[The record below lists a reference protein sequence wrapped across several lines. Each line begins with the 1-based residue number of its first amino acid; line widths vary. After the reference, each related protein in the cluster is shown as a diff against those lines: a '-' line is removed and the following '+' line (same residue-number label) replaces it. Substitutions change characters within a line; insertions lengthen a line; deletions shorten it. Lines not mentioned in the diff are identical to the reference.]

1 MVDTTKEDAA
11 FVKRQNEL
19 ITYMNQ
25 TNEGVQDL
33 VAQGIQNDTLKDLF
47 MGNFFEI
54 ASARSLQA
62 KAFERARDTGADV
75 IDDYVLK
82 LNEDINK
89 NFQGVIDFFH
99 KAMTARKKEVRTIVE
114 PLENLNQIMY
124 DGIDARKQEVSE
136 IVRPLDNFGKIMVNQ
151 QLRDREAEKIK
162 FANAK
167 EKAKEEFM
175 RSTRLE
181 KILMNTSGF
190 LGEKFQN
197 LSNEFKKMNQGLLG
211 TIGKTA
217 AIILG
222 MTLLL
227 ANFRPFQTM
236 IARFFTS
243 TFGPGDMNMFEYI
256 GTNFTLFLSA
266 GLIIARNKI
275 KLALFGPR
283 GFFGLIGATFRKIS
297 TGLKAVLGGGAGASR
312 GMVLLKGALRLLS
325 IKIIAIPSAI
335 FFFLKNFYTEFE
347 KSMTEGGG
355 ILMSLG
361 KGLLF
366 GLIYGLADTFEFLVL
381 DPIKFIVQDVIIPI
395 IEFIGDIFKKIFGY
409 ISDFGSYLGFGSTP
423 EGETTLTNNAITR
436 YFSSEPNADADE
448 LRSQRTNELRQQ
460 GMQSGIGAVYNVNNT
475 NMDMSRGG
483 STTFTSGS
491 NSSVDS
497 DLPTTGLG

>member
-1 MVDTTKEDAA
+1 MVDTTQEDAA
-11 FVKRQNEL
+11 FAKRQNDL

-54 ASARSLQA
+54 ASARTLQA

-99 KAMTARKKEVRTIVE
+99 KAMTDRQEEVRTIVE

-124 DGIDARKQEVSE
+124 DGIDARKQEVDE

-151 QLRDREAEKIK
+151 QLKERENRKIK
-162 FANAK
+162 FAIDRENAK
-167 EKAKEEFM
+167 EQLM
-175 RSTRLE
+175 RSTRFE
-181 KILMNTSGF
+181 KALINTSSF
-190 LGEKFQN
+190 LGEKFGN
-197 LSNEFKKMNQGLLG
+197 LSDEFKKMNQGLLG
-211 TIGKTA
+211 SIGKTLF
-217 AIILG
+217 ILLG

-227 ANFRPFQTM
+227 ANFRPAQTM
-236 IARFFTS
+236 IARFFKS
-243 TFGPGDMNMFEYI
+243 TFGPGDMNVFEYV
-256 GTNFTLFLSA
+256 GTNFTLFLTV
-266 GLIIARNKI
+266 GLGVFFKKI
-275 KLALFGPR
+275 KRALFGPR

-297 TGLKAVLGGGAGASR
+297 TGIKSILGGGAGASR
-312 GMVLLKGALRLLS
+312 GMVLLKGALGLLG
-325 IKIIAIPSAI
+325 KGIIAIPSAI
-335 FFFLKNFYTEFE
+335 FFFLKNFYIEFE

-355 ILMSLG
+355 FFLSLG
-361 KGLLF
+361 KGLLL
-366 GLIYGLADTFEFLVL
+366 GLIKGALDTIEFLVL
-381 DPIKFIVQDVIIPI
+381 DPINFILKDIIVPI

-409 ISDFGSYLGFGSTP
+409 VSDFASYLGFGVPDVS
-423 EGETTLTNNAITR
+423 LTDNAITR
-436 YFSSEPNADADE
+436 YFTSEPNADADE
-448 LRSQRTNELRQQ
+448 LRSQRTNNLRQQ
-460 GMQSGIGAVYNVNNT
+460 GMQSGVGAIYNVSNT

-483 STTFTSGS
+483 STTYKSGS

-497 DLPTTGLG
+497 DIPSTGTL

>member
-1 MVDTTKEDAA
+1 
-11 FVKRQNEL
+11 
-19 ITYMNQ
+19 
-25 TNEGVQDL
+25 
-33 VAQGIQNDTLKDLF
+33 
-47 MGNFFEI
+47 
-54 ASARSLQA
+54 
-62 KAFERARDTGADV
+62 
-75 IDDYVLK
+75 
-82 LNEDINK
+82 
-89 NFQGVIDFFH
+89 
-99 KAMTARKKEVRTIVE
+99 
-114 PLENLNQIMY
+114 
-124 DGIDARKQEVSE
+124 
-136 IVRPLDNFGKIMVNQ
+136 
-151 QLRDREAEKIK
+151 
-162 FANAK
+162 
-167 EKAKEEFM
+167 M

-312 GMVLLKGALRLLS
+312 GLVLLKGALGLLV
-325 IKIIAIPSAI
+325 KGIIAIPSAI

-347 KSMTEGGG
+347 KSMTDGNG

-361 KGLLF
+361 KALLL
-366 GLIYGLADTFEFLVL
+366 GLIKGALDTVEFLVL

-409 ISDFGSYLGFGSTP
+409 VSDFASYLGFDSD
-423 EGETTLTNNAITR
+423 L
-436 YFSSEPNADADE
+436 FSAKPVGVTGNPNPFAGANADADE

>member
-1 MVDTTKEDAA
+1 MVDTTQEDAA

-211 TIGKTA
+211 TIGKT
-217 AIILG
+217 
-222 MTLLL
+222 
-227 ANFRPFQTM
+227 
-236 IARFFTS
+236 
-243 TFGPGDMNMFEYI
+243 GDMNMFEYI

-312 GMVLLKGALRLLS
+312 GLVLLKGALSLLV
-325 IKIIAIPSAI
+325 KGIIAIPSAI

-347 KSMTEGGG
+347 KSMTDGNG

-361 KGLLF
+361 KALLL
-366 GLIYGLADTFEFLVL
+366 GLIKGALDTVEFLVL
-381 DPIKFIVQDVIIPI
+381 DPIK
-395 IEFIGDIFKKIFGY
+395 FIGDIFKKIFGY